1 MPEVGEELVGA
12 WLRLVAEC
20 DFVQYNVPLRGKQ
33 GEIDVI
39 GLHLPSQ
46 TAYVCEVATHTGGLF
61 YTGKD
66 GRPDNVAKL
75 SQKFQV
81 DVEYSRNYLP
91 GLIHRFML
99 WSPIVIHPLSDK
111 TIHNQFRDLI
121 DIRRNLQDTH
131 HADIEMVI
139 NEIYLERVNEL
150 REKAGKETV
159 ASEYP
164 VFRLLQV
171 LHSLERHVEK
181 LRARGIDSA
190 TILKQGLAE

>member
-39 GLHLPSQ
+39 GLNLALE
-46 TAYVCEVATHTGGLF
+46 TAYVCEVATHTGGLN
-61 YTGKD
+61 YVKD
-66 GRPDNVAKL
+66 ARPNNVQKL
-75 SQKFQV
+75 TRKFEDDVDYARQFLDKFQ
-81 DVEYSRNYLP
+81 
-91 GLIHRFML
+91 HCFML
-99 WSPIVIHPLSDK
+99 WSPIVVHPLSN
-111 TIHNQFRDLI
+111 TTVHNQFRDLI
-121 DIRRNLQDTH
+121 DIRRNLQSTH
-131 HADIEMVI
+131 QADVEMVI

-150 REKAGKETV
+150 RVKATEETA

-171 LHSLERHVEK
+171 LHSLEKHV
-181 LRARGIDSA
+181 ARLQARNIDSR
-190 TILKQGLAE
+190 TVLAQDLSR